1 MIRSIT
7 AIYRLSI
14 KELASL
20 RHDPMMLFLIVYA
33 FTAAVV
39 LVSAGM
45 KIEVANATVA
55 IVDEDRS
62 QLSTRLADALVP
74 PYFKRAVVI
83 ERPDVERAMDVGS
96 YSFVLEFPPRFEAD
110 VIAGRA
116 PAVGL
121 VVDATV
127 MVQAGNGTAYI
138 QSILL
143 KEAAAYLHAAG
154 IEASLPIAVAP
165 RVWFNP
171 NLEGRWFSSIM
182 QLINSITI
190 LSILLVGA
198 AVIREREHGTI
209 EHLMVMPVSAFE
221 IAIAKVL
228 ANGAVLLLAVVLSM
242 EWVIRG
248 WLGVPIAGSRALFL
262 LGTVIYLFSTTSLG
276 ILVATL
282 ANSMPQFALMSIP
295 VFVTMLLLSGN
306 MTPLESMPAVLQWGM
321 HASPS
326 VYYVQFAQG
335 LLYRGATLDIVWQ
348 PLAIMAGLGALFL
361 TLAIRRFHVMLSRFG

>member
-1 MIRSIT
+1 MRFLSNLW
-7 AIYRLSI
+7 RLSI

-20 RHDPMMLFLIVYA
+20 AHDPMMVFLIVYA
-33 FTAAVV
+33 FSVAVV
-39 LVSAGM
+39 LVSNAV
-45 KIEVANATVA
+45 KIEVAAATVA
-55 IVDEDRS
+55 VVDEDRS
-62 QLSTRLADALVP
+62 QLSARLVDALVP
-74 PYFKRAVVI
+74 PYFKPPVTI
-83 ERPDVERAMDVGS
+83 SRPEVEAAMDAGK
-96 YSFVLEFPPRFEAD
+96 YSFVLEFPPKFEAD
-110 VIAGRA
+110 VLAGRS

-127 MVQAGNGTAYI
+127 MVQAGNGTSYI
-138 QSILL
+138 QTILL
-143 KEAAAYLHAAG
+143 QEVAAHLHAAG
-154 IEASLPIAVAP
+154 VEASLPIAVAP

-209 EHLMVMPVSAFE
+209 EHLMVMPVGALE
-221 IAIAKVL
+221 IALAKVL
-228 ANGAVLLLAVVLSM
+228 ANGAVILLAVMLSM
-242 EWVIRG
+242 ELVIR
-248 WLGVPIAGSRALFL
+248 WFLGVPIAGSRALFL
-262 LGTVIYLFSTTSLG
+262 FGTVIFLFSTTSLG

-306 MTPLESMPAVLQWGM
+306 MTPLESMPEVLQWAM

-326 VYYVQFAQG
+326 VYYVQFSQG

-348 PLAIMAGLGALFL
+348 PLTIMAGLGVVFL
-361 TLAIRRFHVMLSRFG
+361 TLAVRRFHAMLANFG